1 MLQQKSRQGN
11 DPCLPEMF
19 LYSIT
24 VQSPRNPLVQAGAAG
39 VYHVFTGFHRLL
51 PGLFHIDL
59 QIAGIDR
66 EDRFRAFPGREA
78 VKPFKDDEPAQ
89 RIQIIYAASG
99 ILITQ
104 PG

>member
-1 MLQQKSRQGN
+1 MIPACRSCSYIPLQFNLRG
-11 DPCLPEMF
+11 
-19 LYSIT
+19 
-24 VQSPRNPLVQAGAAG
+24 NPLVQAGTAG
-39 VYHVFTGFHRLL
+39 VYHVFTGFHHLL

-59 QIAGIDR
+59 QVAGVDR